1 MKEKENLDKIRE
13 KTSEYLERYSI
24 KCLVIGISG
33 GIDSALNC
41 AILRPICVN
50 LGIKLIGV
58 SLPTDSN
65 KIDEVNRA
73 NNIGRL
79 FCDIFLE
86 KNINEIC
93 ESVNERFSN
102 NIDRLLTFNDK
113 IRYGNIKARMRMIAL
128 YNEAYKH
135 NGIVVDND
143 NKTEHLLGF
152 WTLNGDVGDITP
164 MADLYKTE
172 VYDLAEYLVEY
183 ELKTKEEK
191 DALTACIECVATDGL
206 GITSSD
212 LDQLGV
218 PSYRTVDLILKN
230 FVEEPS
236 GGSFGTLIHELKYN
250 SISYKDENEVREW
263 VNVIV
268 KRNQNSNFKRN
279 HPYKIKL

>member
-236 GGSFGTLIHELKYN
+236 GDSFGTVIHELKYN

-263 VNVIV
+263 VNAIV

>member
-236 GGSFGTLIHELKYN
+236 VDSFGTVIHELKYN

-263 VNVIV
+263 VNAIV

>member
-41 AILRPICVN
+41 AILRSICVN

-93 ESVNERFSN
+93 ESVNERFTN
-102 NIDRLLTFNDK
+102 NVDRLLTFNDK

-236 GGSFGTLIHELKYN
+236 GDSFGTLIHELKYN

>member
-13 KTSEYLERYSI
+13 KTSEYLERYGI

-50 LGIKLIGV
+50 LGVKLIGV

-236 GGSFGTLIHELKYN
+236 GDSFGTLIHELKYN

>member
-41 AILRPICVN
+41 AILRSICVN

-86 KNINEIC
+86 KNINGIC

-236 GGSFGTLIHELKYN
+236 GDSFGTLIHELKYN

>member
-50 LGIKLIGV
+50 LDIKLIGV

-236 GGSFGTLIHELKYN
+236 GDSFGTLIHELKYN
-250 SISYKDENEVREW
+250 SISYKDESEVREW

>member
-13 KTSEYLERYSI
+13 KTSEYLERYGI

-50 LGIKLIGV
+50 LGVKLIGV

-93 ESVNERFSN
+93 ESVNERFTN
-102 NIDRLLTFNDK
+102 NVDRLLTFNDK

-191 DALTACIECVATDGL
+191 DALTACIECIATDGL

-236 GGSFGTLIHELKYN
+236 GDSFGTLIHELKYN

>member
-236 GGSFGTLIHELKYN
+236 GDSFGTLIHELKYN

>member
-1 MKEKENLDKIRE
+1 MKEKENLNKIRE

-135 NGIVVDND
+135 NGVVVDND

-236 GGSFGTLIHELKYN
+236 GDSFGTLIHELKYN

>member
-13 KTSEYLERYSI
+13 KTSEYLERYGI
-24 KCLVIGISG
+24 ECLVIGISG

-93 ESVNERFSN
+93 ESVNERFTN
-102 NIDRLLTFNDK
+102 NVDRLLTFNDK

-172 VYDLAEYLVEY
+172 VYDLAEYLVGY

-191 DALTACIECVATDGL
+191 DALIACIKCVATDGL

-236 GGSFGTLIHELKYN
+236 GDSFGTLIHELKYN

>member
-236 GGSFGTLIHELKYN
+236 GDSFGTVIHELKYN

>member
-1 MKEKENLDKIRE
+1 MKEKENLNKIRE
-13 KTSEYLERYSI
+13 KTSEYLERYGI

-50 LGIKLIGV
+50 LGVKLIGV

-93 ESVNERFSN
+93 ESVNERFTN
-102 NIDRLLTFNDK
+102 NVDRLLTFNDK

-172 VYDLAEYLVEY
+172 VYDLAEYLVGY

-191 DALTACIECVATDGL
+191 DALIACIKCVATDGL

-236 GGSFGTLIHELKYN
+236 GDSFGTLIHELKYN

-263 VNVIV
+263 VNAIV

>member
-13 KTSEYLERYSI
+13 KTSEYLERYGI

-50 LGIKLIGV
+50 LGVKLIGV

-93 ESVNERFSN
+93 ESVNERFTN
-102 NIDRLLTFNDK
+102 NVDRLLTFNDK

-236 GGSFGTLIHELKYN
+236 GDSFGTLIHELKYN

>member
-1 MKEKENLDKIRE
+1 MKEKENLDKIWE

-236 GGSFGTLIHELKYN
+236 GDSFGTVIHELKYN

>member
-230 FVEEPS
+230 FVEELS
-236 GGSFGTLIHELKYN
+236 GDSFGTLIHELKYN
-250 SISYKDENEVREW
+250 SISYKDVNEVREW

>member
-93 ESVNERFSN
+93 ESVNERFTN
-102 NIDRLLTFNDK
+102 NVDRLLTFNDK

-236 GGSFGTLIHELKYN
+236 GDSFGTLIHELKYN

>member
-13 KTSEYLERYSI
+13 KTSEYLERYGI

-50 LGIKLIGV
+50 LGVKLIGV

-93 ESVNERFSN
+93 ESVNERFTN
-102 NIDRLLTFNDK
+102 NVDRLLTFNDK

-172 VYDLAEYLVEY
+172 VYDLAEYLVGY

-191 DALTACIECVATDGL
+191 DALIACIKCVATDGL

-236 GGSFGTLIHELKYN
+236 GDSFGTLIHELKYN

>member
-41 AILRPICVN
+41 AILRSICVN

-236 GGSFGTLIHELKYN
+236 GDSFGTLIHELKYN

>member
-1 MKEKENLDKIRE
+1 MKEKENLNKIRE

-236 GGSFGTLIHELKYN
+236 GDSFGTLIHELKYN

>member
-1 MKEKENLDKIRE
+1 MKEKENLNKIRE
-13 KTSEYLERYSI
+13 KTSEYLERYGI

-172 VYDLAEYLVEY
+172 VYDLAEYLVGY

-191 DALTACIECVATDGL
+191 DALIACIKCVATDGL

-236 GGSFGTLIHELKYN
+236 GDSFGTLIHELKYN

>member
-13 KTSEYLERYSI
+13 KTSEYLERYGI

-50 LGIKLIGV
+50 LGVKLIGV

-93 ESVNERFSN
+93 ESVNERFTN
-102 NIDRLLTFNDK
+102 NVDRLLTFNDK

-172 VYDLAEYLVEY
+172 VYDLAEYLVGY

-191 DALTACIECVATDGL
+191 DALIACIKCVATDGL

-236 GGSFGTLIHELKYN
+236 GDSFGTLIHELKYN

-263 VNVIV
+263 VNAIV
-268 KRNQNSNFKRN
+268 KRNKNSNFKRN
-279 HPYKIKL
+279 HPYKIRL